1 MDGILNEKSH
11 FKPLYKKD
19 EYNINLTQSEEGMV
33 DTMCN
38 LSVGVFERGWNS
50 AWDSAWN
57 KSAEMKDREIV
68 INLLKK
74 QMDMQFIIDVV
85 NCSASFVRQ
94 VAKEE
99 NLSVKE

>member
-1 MDGILNEKSH
+1 
-11 FKPLYKKD
+11 
-19 EYNINLTQSEEGMV
+19 
-33 DTMCN
+33 MCN

-74 QMDMQFIIDVV
+74 QMDTQFITDVV

>member
-1 MDGILNEKSH
+1 
-11 FKPLYKKD
+11 
-19 EYNINLTQSEEGMV
+19 
-33 DTMCN
+33 MCN

-50 AWDSAWN
+50 AWD
-57 KSAEMKDREIV
+57 KSAEMKAREIV

-74 QMDMQFIIDVV
+74 QMDTQFITDVV
-85 NCSASFVRQ
+85 KCSASFVRQ

>member
-1 MDGILNEKSH
+1 
-11 FKPLYKKD
+11 
-19 EYNINLTQSEEGMV
+19 
-33 DTMCN
+33 MCN

-74 QMDMQFIIDVV
+74 QMDMQFITDAVYY
-85 NCSASFVRQ
+85 
-94 VAKEE
+94 
-99 NLSVKE
+99 

>member
-1 MDGILNEKSH
+1 MVYQTKSLISNH
-11 FKPLYKKD
+11 YTKKD
-19 EYNINLTQSEEGMV
+19 EYDINLTQSEEGMV

-50 AWDSAWN
+50 AWD
-57 KSAEMKDREIV
+57 KSAEMKAREIV

-74 QMDMQFIIDVV
+74 QMDTQFITDVV
-85 NCSASFVRQ
+85 KCSASFVRQ